1 MTLWTAGSAGRRRPA
16 PAPDRRGARRRRRGR
31 AASAGRGSSLLRG
44 DINFIERRGDGA
56 PRLDALVAGAP
67 AVVVDLTGVR
77 YLDSSGLNLLLR
89 QSRAAGERD
98 AGFVV
103 VRGAGALPLFRLEAV
118 GRALRVVGSR
128 EAAVAALAER

>member
-1 MTLWTAGSAGRRRPA
+1 MTLWSGRQDDDRLP
-16 PAPDRRGARRRRRGR
+16 PGPDDVAVEAAQLGR
-31 AASAGRGSSLLRG
+31 ARLVLLRG
-44 DINFIERRGDGA
+44 DINFSNAEATERRV
-56 PRLDALVAGAP
+56 DALVAGAP